1 MMKFLIYPAVNEQAF
16 QEIQSVSS
24 KVEVLNVKEEA
35 EAFEVIGEVEG
46 MYGRITSPMLERAKK
61 LRWIQTPMAGLEHY
75 MFPELIESDVTL
87 SNMQGIYS
95 DSIADHVMGYILM
108 FARGLHIYL
117 RRQLEGKWQS
127 GVPIMHLADQ
137 TLGVIGLGGIG
148 TALAKRGAAAEMR
161 VIATDAVRREKPD
174 FVEALWGND
183 QLAALLKA
191 SDFVVSCVPHTPDT
205 VKLIGAEQLKQMKKT
220 AYLINISRGVVVDLA
235 ALTTALQ
242 NGEIAG
248 AGLDVFETEP
258 LPADSPLWGMENVI
272 ITPHTAGVAPH
283 TVNRRIEVVK
293 ENLRRFVSGEPLRSV
308 VDKRRWC

>member
-1 MMKFLIYPAVNEQAF
+1 MMKFLIYPAVDETELR
-16 QEIQSVSS
+16 EIQSVSND
-24 KVEVLNVKEEA
+24 VEVLNVKEDSEA
-35 EAFEVIGEVEG
+35 QDIIGEADAI
-46 MYGRITSPMLERAKK
+46 YGRITAPMLEKAKK

-75 MFPELIESDVTL
+75 MFPELVQSDVTL
-87 SNMQGIYS
+87 SNMQDIYS

-117 RRQLEGKWQS
+117 RRQLEGKWEKA
-127 GVPIMHLADQ
+127 VPVIHLADQ

-161 VIATDAVRREKPD
+161 VVATNAVEKEKPD
-174 FVEALWGND
+174 FVDELWGND
-183 QLAALLKA
+183 RLDTLLEA
-191 SDFVVSCVPHTPDT
+191 SDFVVSCVPHTPET
-205 VKLIGAEQLKQMKKT
+205 VKMIRAEQLHTMKQT

-235 ALTTALQ
+235 DLTVALQ
-242 NGEIAG
+242 RDEIAG

-283 TVNRRIEVVK
+283 TTKRRIEVVK
-293 ENLRRFVSGEPLRSV
+293 ENLRRFVAGESLLRV